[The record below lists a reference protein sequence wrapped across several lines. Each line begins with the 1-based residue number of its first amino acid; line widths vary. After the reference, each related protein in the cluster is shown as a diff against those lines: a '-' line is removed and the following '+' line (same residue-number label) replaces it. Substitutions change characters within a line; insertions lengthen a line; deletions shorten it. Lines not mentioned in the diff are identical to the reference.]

1 MMEPN
6 NRWIDDWRY
15 GVKPSLEKQTSEE
28 LIKIFQGFWLWA
40 NLDEKSKSTKQR
52 YLTALHALGGYL
64 VAETGNEQRENK
76 DIEAFLR
83 CYIDSTGA
91 PLIHHDDER
100 WQDELD
106 TVCRKL
112 NKYLTSI

>member
-52 YLTALHALGGYL
+52 YLTALHALGACPRIERPT
-64 VAETGNEQRENK
+64 AESPFR
-76 DIEAFLR
+76 
-83 CYIDSTGA
+83 
-91 PLIHHDDER
+91 P
-100 WQDELD
+100 
-106 TVCRKL
+106 
-112 NKYLTSI
+112 